1 MALWVC
7 RGCTAAYSVG
17 APRCPQCSSTDW
29 REEGEDDM
37 PKITV
42 HGGATNADA
51 PEPEGGEDVSAGSSS
66 ETSSE
71 KESSKP
77 QKSAAAR
84 PKPAPKT
91 GNRSAKDQTD
101 SSSAPGTDG
110 DQTAATSASSDGSG
124 GSD

>member
-7 RGCTAAYSVG
+7 LGCTAAYSVG
-17 APRCPQCSSTDW
+17 APRCPQCGSTER
-29 REEGEDDM
+29 REDGEDM
-37 PKITV
+37 AKVTV

-51 PEPEGGEDVSAGSSS
+51 PEGGEDVSAGSSS
-66 ETSSE
+66 ETSSD

-91 GNRSAKDQTD
+91 GSRSAKDQTD

-110 DQTAATSASSDGSG
+110 DQTAATSDG
-124 GSD
+124 DAT